1 MASDS
6 EMEMNQDDQHSIWN
20 GRLKTN
26 AKEAKFFL
34 EFVDALSARFD
45 GMPTEEIMRT
55 FLGESR
61 DVLEKSIK
69 KANKKEKKAEAKFT
83 PEGLKKPSTANILF
97 QRDFKAKC
105 DKNNIKFDLKSSA
118 EAYKKLTDK
127 EKAKYTKEAERLKA
141 EYKAEYDRLR
151 AAAIQTGTFPADK
164 PKKPMTAY
172 FRYLQEVRGAIMAKY
187 ANEEDRK
194 AVNGKVAK
202 DSAEMWKSLTEKEKD
217 KYESAYRREK
227 EQYDDIIKRWESVE
241 TTRRKGQVDGAG
253 AGAGAAAAAAELVA
267 IESSGI
273 DKKKATPA
281 KAKVAAAPSTTASE
295 NEGTDVEEQNA
306 PKKATKTVQKTAEKT
321 VVITETDQEEEE
333 EHEEPTPK
341 ATKPKPKA
349 AAKTKAK

>member
-1 MASDS
+1 MATDS

-26 AKEAKFFL
+26 SKEAKFFL
-34 EFVDALSARFD
+34 EFLDALGARFD
-45 GMPTEEIMRT
+45 GMPTEDILHT
-55 FLGESR
+55 FWGEPR

-83 PEGLKKPSTANILF
+83 PEGLKKPSSANILF

-127 EKAKYTKEAERLKA
+127 EKAKYIKDAERMKA

-172 FRYLQEVRGAIMAKY
+172 FRYLQEVRGEIMAKY

-202 DSAEMWKSLTEKEKD
+202 DSAEMWKALTEKEKD

-227 EQYDDIIKRWESVE
+227 EQYDEIIKRWESTE
-241 TTRRKGQVDGAG
+241 TARRKGQAD
-253 AGAGAAAAAAELVA
+253 GAAAAAAAEPVK
-267 IESSGI
+267 IESSGA
-273 DKKKATPA
+273 DKKKAATPTKA
-281 KAKVAAAPSTTASE
+281 KAAATASSTTASE
-295 NEGTDVEEQNA
+295 NEGTDVEEQEV
-306 PKKATKTVQKTAEKT
+306 PKKATKTVQKAATKAA
-321 VVITETDQEEEE
+321 VITETDQEEEE
-333 EHEEPTPK
+333 HEEPAPK
-341 ATKPKPKA
+341 ATKSKATPKA
-349 AAKTKAK
+349 KAK